1 MKKTKKTNSPGT
13 RKRTPKDKSP
23 SDATVLRPTAPSTLD
38 PDLIGSGNLT
48 SLGGRQMEEELEAY
62 HSVSPVL
69 SGDDV
74 DARWQSAE
82 GGGEESV
89 GGHAPTPDQDIVD
102 ELGRA
107 AGIEFQDN
115 QPLRTHDE
123 VLADRDQHRWELDPR
138 SAEDLSEHL
147 TETDSLEDLESP
159 ESPGATTANRKSAAR

>member
-1 MKKTKKTNSPGT
+1 MNKTKKTRSPST
-13 RKRTPKDKSP
+13 RKKSNKSP
-23 SDATVLRPTAPSTLD
+23 SGAETLRPTAPSTLD
-38 PDLIGSGNLT
+38 PDLIGSGDLT
-48 SLGGRQMEEELEAY
+48 SIGGRHMEEELEEY
-62 HSVSPVL
+62 HSVSPIL
-69 SGDDV
+69 SGNDV

-82 GGGEESV
+82 SSGEESV

-123 VLADRDQHRWELDPR
+123 VLADRDHHRWELDPR

-147 TETDSLEDLESP
+147 TEGGSLEELEP
-159 ESPGATTANRKSAAR
+159 LDETNHNRKGAAG

>member
-1 MKKTKKTNSPGT
+1 MNKTKKTRSPGT
-13 RKRTPKDKSP
+13 RKKSTQSP
-23 SDATVLRPTAPSTLD
+23 SDAETLRPTAPSTLD

-48 SLGGRQMEEELEAY
+48 SIGGRQMEEELEGY

-69 SGDDV
+69 SGNDV

-82 GGGEESV
+82 SSGEESV

-107 AGIEFQDN
+107 TGIEFQDN

-123 VLADRDQHRWELDPR
+123 VLADRDHHRWELDPR

-147 TETDSLEDLESP
+147 TEGGSLE
-159 ESPGATTANRKSAAR
+159 

>member
-1 MKKTKKTNSPGT
+1 MNKTKKTRPPST
-13 RKRTPKDKSP
+13 RKRSTKSS
-23 SDATVLRPTAPSTLD
+23 SDAETLRPTAPSTLD
-38 PDLIGSGNLT
+38 PDLIGSGNLM
-48 SLGGRQMEEELEAY
+48 SIGGRQMEEELEGY

-69 SGDDV
+69 SGNDV

-82 GGGEESV
+82 SSGEESV

-123 VLADRDQHRWELDPR
+123 VLADRDHHRWELDPR

-147 TETDSLEDLESP
+147 TEGGSLEELEP
-159 ESPGATTANRKSAAR
+159 LNKTKHNRKDAGG

>member
-1 MKKTKKTNSPGT
+1 MNKTKKTRSPGT
-13 RKRTPKDKSP
+13 RKRSTKSP
-23 SDATVLRPTAPSTLD
+23 SDTETLRPTAPSTLD
-38 PDLIGSGNLT
+38 PDLVGSGNLT
-48 SLGGRQMEEELEAY
+48 SIGGRQLEEELAEY

-69 SGDDV
+69 SGNDV
-74 DARWQSAE
+74 DARWQAAE

-123 VLADRDQHRWELDPR
+123 VLADRDHHRWELDPR

-147 TETDSLEDLESP
+147 TETDSLEDIESQEP
-159 ESPGATTANRKSAAR
+159 VRETTSNRKGVRG